1 MLNRMLGLA
10 AVAALTFTA
19 GHARAATGTGLSA
32 AFDACTGKAQGAIEQ
47 AACLTSE
54 TERQDR
60 RLNQAYKQL
69 QGRLDSAGKT
79 RLVAAQR
86 SWLQWRESEGAL
98 ETALYDSNPV
108 GNLQQARNDAER
120 LRARADQLEAYLRL
134 VG

>member
-19 GHARAATGTGLSA
+19 GHARAASGLSA

-60 RLNQAYKQL
+60 RLNEAYKQL

-120 LRARADQLEAYLRL
+120 LRVRADQLEAYLRL

>member
-10 AVAALTFTA
+10 IVAALALTA
-19 GHARAATGTGLSA
+19 GHARAASGLSTT
-32 AFDACTGKAQGAIEQ
+32 FDACTGKARGAIEQ
-47 AACLTSE
+47 AACLSSE
-54 TERQDR
+54 AERQDR
-60 RLNQAYKQL
+60 RLNEAYKHL
-69 QGRLDSAGKT
+69 QDRLDSAGKA

-108 GNLQQARNDAER
+108 DNLQQARNDAER

-134 VG
+134 VEL

>member
-19 GHARAATGTGLSA
+19 GHARAATGLSA

-60 RLNQAYKQL
+60 RLNEAYKQL

-86 SWLQWRESEGAL
+86 SWLQWRESEGTL

-108 GNLQQARNDAER
+108 DNLQQSRNDAER
-120 LRARADQLEAYLRL
+120 LRVRADQLEAYLRL
-134 VG
+134 VES

>member
-10 AVAALTFTA
+10 AVAALTFTT
-19 GHARAATGTGLSA
+19 GHARAATGLSA

-60 RLNQAYKQL
+60 RLNEAYKQL

-79 RLVAAQR
+79 RLVATQR

-108 GNLQQARNDAER
+108 DNLQQARNDAER

-134 VG
+134 VEL